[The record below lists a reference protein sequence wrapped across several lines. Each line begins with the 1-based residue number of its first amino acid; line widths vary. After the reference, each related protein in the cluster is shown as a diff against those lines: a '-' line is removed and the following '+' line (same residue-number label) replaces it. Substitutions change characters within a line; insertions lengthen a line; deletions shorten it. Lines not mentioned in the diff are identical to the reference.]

1 MTIIYKD
8 GGKLECSSIEI
19 CGDMIY
25 ADDIMYAISID
36 DVERIEG

>member
-19 CGDMIY
+19 YGNTLY
-25 ADDIMYAISID
+25 ADDIYIIPID
-36 DVERIEG
+36 DVELIED

>member
-8 GGKLECSSIEI
+8 GGKLECSNIEI

-25 ADDIMYAISID
+25 ADDMYTISID